1 METVFDREADVD
13 VAGLQCWGGRDG
25 GSGGGGGVN
34 GTIEDLCTPLITGA
48 VLCDLLAL
56 CYDES

>member
-1 METVFDREADVD
+1 MLQVCSAGEGGMEEV
-13 VAGLQCWGGRDG
+13 
-25 GSGGGGGVN
+25 GGGGGVN